1 MSYVLKKGDYYCFVD
16 INNTIRKVQD
26 INFATIF
33 TDFDKAAKLLY
44 RATKKLKGFKIV
56 VLKNADKKI
65 EQIEVEKVKRKS
77 FTPNERLLIYN
88 KGKGR
93 CAICG
98 KFIPFDNFTVDHIIP
113 LAKGGTNKIDNLQC
127 ACSICNNIKQDILSE
142 DLMDKLVQIILYQMK
157 ISFDDSIW
165 KKINALKKR
174 EMKKNLLK
182 TIRAYAG
189 R

>member
-1 MSYVLKKGDYYCFVD
+1 M
-16 INNTIRKVQD
+16 NNTIRKVQD

-127 ACSICNNIKQDILSE
+127 ACSICNNIKQDILPE
-142 DLMDKLVQIILYQMK
+142 DLMDKLVQIILYQMR
-157 ISFDDSIW
+157 ISFDNSIW
-165 KKINALKKR
+165 KKINNLKRR
-174 EMKKNLLK
+174 EKKKNIQRF
-182 TIRAYAG
+182 IRKYVE